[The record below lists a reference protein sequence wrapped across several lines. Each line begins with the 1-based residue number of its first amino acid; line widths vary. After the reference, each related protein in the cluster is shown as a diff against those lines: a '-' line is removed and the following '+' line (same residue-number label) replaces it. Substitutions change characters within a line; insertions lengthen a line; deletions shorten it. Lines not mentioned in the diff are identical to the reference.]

1 MLAFKPQKCPLSK
14 MEIINHSIADKFCG
28 LLKFL
33 RLYKAAF
40 ELVAEDV
47 EDCNLRTALYGLSA
61 ESIQYAN
68 EITAQLKTHGIPYR
82 LDTDMLA
89 DCLENFD
96 ENATLTYMPGRGN
109 ELSNIC
115 NSSEDSITNAYNDIL
130 NEYLPLA
137 SLRNIMLYQLNALKL
152 SFMKIKLLNNARFA
166 GF

>member
-1 MLAFKPQKCPLSK
+1 
-14 MEIINHSIADKFCG
+14 MEIINHSIADKLCG

-33 RLYKAAF
+33 RLYKTAF
-40 ELVAEDV
+40 EIVAEEV

-68 EITAQLKTHGIPYR
+68 EITTQLKTHGIPYR

-89 DCLENFD
+89 DCVDKFD
-96 ENATLTYMPGRGN
+96 ENIELDIPGKGN
-109 ELSNIC
+109 ELTNIC
-115 NSSEDSITNAYNDIL
+115 NSSEDSITNAYNDVL

-137 SLRNIMLYQLNALKL
+137 SLRNTMLYQLNALKL
-152 SFMKIKLLNNARFA
+152 SFLKIKMLNNARFA

>member
-1 MLAFKPQKCPLSK
+1 MPQLN
-14 MEIINHSIADKFCG
+14 MEIINHSIADKLCG

-33 RLYKAAF
+33 RLYKTAF
-40 ELVAEDV
+40 EIVAEDV

-68 EITAQLKTHGIPYR
+68 EITTQLKTHGIPYR

-89 DCLENFD
+89 DCLDKFD
-96 ENATLTYMPGRGN
+96 ENDELIITGKGTELT
-109 ELSNIC
+109 NIC
-115 NSSEDSITNAYNDIL
+115 NSSETSITNAYNDVL

-166 GF
+166 GY